1 MSRKCVRL
9 FASASLLILTSC
21 AQTMASSGPT
31 EPRVLDTFCAY
42 AKPIYWSA
50 RDTDETILAAKEH
63 NAVGKDR
70 CGWGRSPNPTP

>member
-1 MSRKCVRL
+1 
-9 FASASLLILTSC
+9 
-21 AQTMASSGPT
+21 
-31 EPRVLDTFCAY
+31 VLDTFCAY

-70 CGWGRSPNPTP
+70 CGWGQSPTPTP